1 MLEIVQSG
9 GWLMVPILLCS
20 IVAAAI
26 CVERLWT
33 LQRSRI
39 VPKNLVAQIWS
50 AVKTEELDTQKL
62 RELRTSSPLGQVL
75 AAGVA
80 NAKRGRDVMKEAM
93 EESASQVSHDMERYL
108 TSLGIIASI
117 SPLLGLL
124 GTVVGMIKVFTAL
137 MLEGAG
143 NANVLAGGI
152 SQALITT
159 AAGLSVA
166 IPGAHV
172 SPLLPPQDRRAG
184 GHHGAG
190 GRQAGRNSP
199 GRPGR
204 RAEAVKFSRRGRHEA
219 SVELT
224 PLIDVVFLLLIFF
237 MVSTTFIRETQ
248 LKIDLPEAAGELQ
261 EIEEEVIEITVD
273 RLGDYAVNDR
283 LLVNSELHT
292 LVRALEQ
299 LVEGGV
305 SPGSRLIITA
315 DANAAHQS
323 VVRAMDAAG
332 KVGLTRISI
341 TTQQPAEE

>member
-50 AVKTEELDTQKL
+50 AVKTEDLDSQKL

-80 NAKRGRDVMKEAM
+80 NAKRGREVMKEAM
-93 EESASQVSHDMERYL
+93 EEAASQVSHDMERYL

-124 GTVVGMIKVFTAL
+124 GTVVGMIKVFSAL

-166 IPGAHV
+166 IPALMFHRFF
-172 SPLLPPQDRRAG
+172 LRRIDELVVTMEQEAG
-184 GHHGAG
+184 KLVEILQGD
-190 GRQAGRNSP
+190 
-199 GRPGR
+199 
-204 RAEAVKFSRRGRHEA
+204 RAEE
-219 SVELT
+219 
-224 PLIDVVFLLLIFF
+224 P
-237 MVSTTFIRETQ
+237 
-248 LKIDLPEAAGELQ
+248 
-261 EIEEEVIEITVD
+261 
-273 RLGDYAVNDR
+273 RL
-283 LLVNSELHT
+283 
-292 LVRALEQ
+292 
-299 LVEGGV
+299 
-305 SPGSRLIITA
+305 
-315 DANAAHQS
+315 
-323 VVRAMDAAG
+323 
-332 KVGLTRISI
+332 
-341 TTQQPAEE
+341 